1 MGKKTANLYRK
12 DRMKEKILW
21 ITPSRKRDKKLR
33 RTIDSWRETTTGQSD
48 FLVAIDNDDN
58 SYAATV
64 NEYKDVIWEIG
75 EPINGP
81 FLHLVNRIA
90 LKYQNEYQYLG
101 FMEDDVIFRTPGY
114 ENRFIEKLKEL
125 GEHGIVYADDNVKKH
140 LVRGLIGLPVLNSNI
155 VKKLG
160 FYSPPCLKCL
170 CGDLFWRDMAKHLG
184 SYYRFD
190 DIMIEHMH
198 WKRDDKIVDETTES
212 VNSHLSADNA
222 AYQFYVE
229 NNFLNDMAKLR

>member
-1 MGKKTANLYRK
+1 
-12 DRMKEKILW
+12 MKNKILW
-21 ITPSRKRDKKLR
+21 ITPTRKRDKKLR

-48 FLVAIDNDDN
+48 FLAAIDDDDHSYNDTMKN
-58 SYAATV
+58 YP
-64 NEYKDVIWEIG
+64 DVIWEVG

-90 LKYQNEYQYLG
+90 LKYMNEYQYLG
-101 FMEDDVIFRTPGY
+101 FMEDDVIFRTKGY
-114 ENRFIEKLKEL
+114 EDKFIKKLESL
-125 GEHGIVYADDNVKKH
+125 GEHGIVYANDNVKKH
-140 LVRGLIGLPVLNSNI
+140 LARGYIGLPVLNSNI

-184 SYYRFD
+184 SYHRFD

-198 WKRDDKIVDETTES
+198 WKRDDKVVDETTES
-212 VNSHLSADNA
+212 VNSYLSADND
-222 AYQFYVE
+222 AYNQYVASE
-229 NNFLNDMAKLR
+229 FLNDMAKLK